1 MAASLGE
8 FEQLALLAILRLGDE
23 AYGVTI
29 REEILRCTH
38 RDVAPGA
45 LYTCLGR
52 MEDKGLV
59 RSRIGEPTPERGGRA
74 KRYLTVTNSG
84 RAALVDAQRAY
95 QKLLLGL
102 DLLKRSAGGVNG

>member
-1 MAASLGE
+1 MSVSLGE
-8 FEQLALLAILRLGDE
+8 FEQIALLAILRLGDD

-29 REEILRCTH
+29 REEIFRCI
-38 RDVAPGA
+38 RREVAPGA

-52 MEDKGLV
+52 MEDKRLIQ
-59 RSRIGEPTPERGGRA
+59 SRTGNPTPERGGRA
-74 KRYLTVTNSG
+74 KRYLTVTSSG

-102 DLLKRSAGGVNG
+102 DLLERNAGGANG